1 MTDSNPVARPDPP
14 ATRHHAPMETFCSQ
28 VLFNSICGFVAPR
41 EPKVQPRPYLF
52 GDFKIQTICKP

>member
-14 ATRHHAPMETFCSQ
+14 AMRHHAPMEILCSQ

-41 EPKVQPRPYLF
+41 EPEVKTRPYLF
-52 GDFKIQTICKP
+52 GDFKIGTICKP